1 MRARAEQPGK
11 HRRTEGSAAPAPDKQ
26 DNAPKIEPAVVCDI
40 EPINDALRK
49 KSSRK
54 RAHREVEEEVG
65 ISTEHEEDVKDR
77 KKKKKKSKRTENSVS
92 S

>member
-11 HRRTEGSAAPAPDKQ
+11 HRRTEGSAVPAEGKQ
-26 DNAPKIEPAVVCDI
+26 DNAPKIEPVCDI
-40 EPINDALRK
+40 EPINDAPEK

-65 ISTEHEEDVKDR
+65 ISTEHEEDIKDR
-77 KKKKKKSKRTENSVS
+77 KKKKKKSKRAENSVS